1 MLSYANG
8 KYVLSDEL
16 SLPVLAD
23 PVGTFRGFRIF
34 TAARTIGSKVFRLQD
49 HIDRLFSSAE
59 KVYMPL
65 PYTKNELQEII
76 QETINRNSEREGDL
90 LLEIIY
96 SGGMAGETKLNT
108 AGSAVLY
115 ILVIPLKTPPDEW
128 YRNGIKLASF
138 VYQRQWPEIKLL
150 NYVAGVIAHQTV
162 VKEHQAQEAL
172 FVSPYE
178 NKTVLEGTTFSF
190 FIVKDDVVITHP
202 LDGKILPGI
211 TRRVVL
217 ELAEKQG
224 ITVKEESFVYND
236 LKDMDEAFITS
247 STRNVVPVVKVD
259 NITIGKGVPGEI
271 TKKLINAFC
280 EYQANYS

>member
-1 MLSYANG
+1 MFSYANG

-16 SLPVLAD
+16 SLPVLQD

-34 TAARTIGSKVFRLQD
+34 TAARTIGSKVFRLED
-49 HIDRLFSSAE
+49 HIDRLFNSAE
-59 KVYMPL
+59 KVHMPL
-65 PYTKNELQEII
+65 PHTEDELQAII
-76 QETINRNSEREGDL
+76 QETIEKNSDREGDL

-96 SGGMAGETKLNT
+96 SGGMAGESKLNT

-128 YRNGIKLASF
+128 YEKGIKLASF
-138 VYQRQWPEIKLL
+138 AYQRQWPEIKLL

-172 FVSPYE
+172 FISPDE
-178 NKTVLEGTTFSF
+178 KKTVLEGTTFSF
-190 FIVKDDVVITHP
+190 FIVKDNTVITHP

-224 ITVKEESFVYND
+224 IVVKQEDFSYAD
-236 LKDMDEAFITS
+236 LKDANEAFITS
-247 STRNVVPVVKVD
+247 STRNVVPVFAIDDIV
-259 NITIGKGVPGEI
+259 IGNGQVGET
-271 TKKLINAFC
+271 TKKLINAFS
-280 EYQANYS
+280 EHQANY